1 MEASRLRVWS
11 ERASHFEERETSA
24 GDASDDGDPVQ
35 KRDTGTRLVR
45 QIDYPK
51 DFLVLAWAHGVTT
64 FVDDVDY
71 IVEETKGENTWVY
84 VIDSGVNDE
93 HWVSFSPFPTFKLE
107 QATNYLT
114 IGVPR

>member
-1 MEASRLRVWS
+1 MEASRLRVMS

-24 GDASDDGDPVQ
+24 GDASDDGDLVQ

-45 QIDYPK
+45 QMDSPE
-51 DFLVLAWAHGVTT
+51 DLLVLAWAHGVTT

-71 IVEETKGENTWVY
+71 IVEETKGENTWVN

-93 HWVSFSPFPTFKLE
+93 HWVSFSPFQRLSLSRRLIISP
-107 QATNYLT
+107 
-114 IGVPR
+114 